1 MLVGSRQKLLKLSET
16 PSFMIN
22 DHPVMQVSTAKS
34 LGVHIDQNLSWEC
47 HIQSI
52 CKKIASALGAIKRI
66 RHLIPFNVLINF
78 FNSLIQPHFEYCN
91 VVWSNCGIGLSYKLQ
106 RLQNRAA
113 RILMSANSDC
123 NVDDL
128 FLALGWRKLK
138 HQRQVSTAIM
148 MYKTVHGMTP
158 DYLTSKFVS
167 RDEIT
172 SYRLRNTEN
181 KLVLPLPR
189 TNYLKKSFSYS
200 GAKLWNSLSHDLR
213 SAHSLHDFKHKLCR
227 NSFE

>member
-1 MLVGSRQKLLKLSET
+1 M
-16 PSFMIN
+16 N
-22 DHPVMQVSTAKS
+22 
-34 LGVHIDQNLSWEC
+34 
-47 HIQSI
+47 
-52 CKKIASALGAIKRI
+52 KIASALGAIKRI
-66 RHLIPFNVLINF
+66 RHLIPFNVLINVYD
-78 FNSLIQPHFEYCN
+78 SLIQPHFDYCN
-91 VVWSNCGIGLSYKLQ
+91 VVWSNCGIGLSDKLQ
-106 RLQNRAA
+106 RLQNCAA

-123 NVDDL
+123 NVDHL

-213 SAHSLHDFKHKLCR
+213 SADSLHDFKRKLCR

>member
-1 MLVGSRQKLLKLSET
+1 VKTKRTRPTKSPWITTNLKKRMNFRNGLKKKAVKTKDASSWNRFRKVKNKVNQEIKATKKAYYNNSFNNYAGDQRKTWKTINELTSRKSNKTIINEIQYQGLKSSNQAEVAELLNTFFIEIGPRLSR
-16 PSFMIN
+16 N
-22 DHPVMQVSTAKS
+22 VS
-34 LGVHIDQNLSWEC
+34 N
-47 HIQSI
+47 
-52 CKKIASALGAIKRI
+52 
-66 RHLIPFNVLINF
+66 
-78 FNSLIQPHFEYCN
+78 
-91 VVWSNCGIGLSYKLQ
+91 
-106 RLQNRAA
+106 
-113 RILMSANSDC
+113 
-123 NVDDL
+123 
-128 FLALGWRKLK
+128 LK

-189 TNYLKKSFSYS
+189 TNYLEKSFSYS

-213 SAHSLHDFKHKLCR
+213 SADSLHDFKRKLCR

>member
-1 MLVGSRQKLLKLSET
+1 M
-16 PSFMIN
+16 
-22 DHPVMQVSTAKS
+22 
-34 LGVHIDQNLSWEC
+34 
-47 HIQSI
+47 
-52 CKKIASALGAIKRI
+52 
-66 RHLIPFNVLINF
+66 
-78 FNSLIQPHFEYCN
+78 
-91 VVWSNCGIGLSYKLQ
+91 GLSDKLQ
-106 RLQNRAA
+106 RLQNGAA

-123 NVDDL
+123 NADDL
-128 FLALGWRKLK
+128 YLALGWRKLK

-213 SAHSLHDFKHKLCR
+213 SADSLHDFKRKLCR

>member
-1 MLVGSRQKLLKLSET
+1 M
-16 PSFMIN
+16 
-22 DHPVMQVSTAKS
+22 
-34 LGVHIDQNLSWEC
+34 
-47 HIQSI
+47 
-52 CKKIASALGAIKRI
+52 
-66 RHLIPFNVLINF
+66 
-78 FNSLIQPHFEYCN
+78 QPHFDYCN
-91 VVWSNCGIGLSYKLQ
+91 VVWSNCGIGLSDKLQ

-113 RILMSANSDC
+113 RIEYSILMSANSDCNVSC

-200 GAKLWNSLSHDLR
+200 GAKLWNSLSPVSYTHLTLPTSDLV
-213 SAHSLHDFKHKLCR
+213 
-227 NSFE
+227 

>member
-1 MLVGSRQKLLKLSET
+1 MGKTQ
-16 PSFMIN
+16 
-22 DHPVMQVSTAKS
+22 
-34 LGVHIDQNLSWEC
+34 
-47 HIQSI
+47 
-52 CKKIASALGAIKRI
+52 
-66 RHLIPFNVLINF
+66 
-78 FNSLIQPHFEYCN
+78 
-91 VVWSNCGIGLSYKLQ
+91 YK
-106 RLQNRAA
+106 
-113 RILMSANSDC
+113 
-123 NVDDL
+123 L

-181 KLVLPLPR
+181 KLVLPLPC

-200 GAKLWNSLSHDLR
+200 GAISCGTAYIHDLR
-213 SAHSLHDFKHKLCR
+213 SADSLNDFKVAP
-227 NSFE
+227 

>member
-1 MLVGSRQKLLKLSET
+1 MGSTFLSG
-16 PSFMIN
+16 
-22 DHPVMQVSTAKS
+22 
-34 LGVHIDQNLSWEC
+34 LRDQNFGEN
-47 HIQSI
+47 
-52 CKKIASALGAIKRI
+52 GAQGSK
-66 RHLIPFNVLINF
+66 
-78 FNSLIQPHFEYCN
+78 
-91 VVWSNCGIGLSYKLQ
+91 Q
-106 RLQNRAA
+106 RQENR
-113 RILMSANSDC
+113 DQWVPDTPC
-123 NVDDL
+123 YDPV
-128 FLALGWRKLK
+128 ALGWHKLK

-213 SAHSLHDFKHKLCR
+213 SADSLHDFKRKLCR

>member
-1 MLVGSRQKLLKLSET
+1 MGSH
-16 PSFMIN
+16 FHDWIDYN
-22 DHPVMQVSTAKS
+22 
-34 LGVHIDQNLSWEC
+34 GVAF
-47 HIQSI
+47 SI
-52 CKKIASALGAIKRI
+52 
-66 RHLIPFNVLINF
+66 
-78 FNSLIQPHFEYCN
+78 E
-91 VVWSNCGIGLSYKLQ
+91 GLSDKLQ

-189 TNYLKKSFSYS
+189 TNYLRKISPI
-200 GAKLWNSLSHDLR
+200 AELSCGT
-213 SAHSLHDFKHKLCR
+213 AYPMI
-227 NSFE
+227 

>member
-1 MLVGSRQKLLKLSET
+1 M
-16 PSFMIN
+16 
-22 DHPVMQVSTAKS
+22 DA
-34 LGVHIDQNLSWEC
+34 W
-47 HIQSI
+47 QS
-52 CKKIASALGAIKRI
+52 CSQLESALPALVYRNPPPVPLHYG
-66 RHLIPFNVLINF
+66 HYN
-78 FNSLIQPHFEYCN
+78 
-91 VVWSNCGIGLSYKLQ
+91 
-106 RLQNRAA
+106 
-113 RILMSANSDC
+113 
-123 NVDDL
+123 DL

-213 SAHSLHDFKHKLCR
+213 SADSLHDFKRKLCR